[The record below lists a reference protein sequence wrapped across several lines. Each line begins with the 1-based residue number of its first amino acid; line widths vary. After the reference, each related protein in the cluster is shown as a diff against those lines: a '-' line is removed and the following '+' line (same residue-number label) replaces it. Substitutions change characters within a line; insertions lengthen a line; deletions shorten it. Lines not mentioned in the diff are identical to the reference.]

1 LLVLTNA
8 VEGGKININSNL
20 SAMNG
25 TLATTAL
32 RSNEYQ
38 QQLSK
43 TGIDVSGLRVIP
55 FVLIGLQGFMLLVV
69 LVYIGYQFYR
79 LNKYTVK

>member
-43 TGIDVSGLRVIP
+43 SGIDVSGLRVIP
-55 FVLIGLQGFMLLVV
+55 FALIGLQGFMLLVV
-69 LVYIGYQFYR
+69 LVYISCQFYR